1 LGKKNQLKKI
11 IINMKKSLLS
21 LLLVFLCSNGYGQ
34 APSKILLV
42 DGFLHI
48 GNGET
53 IERALIGIENGEIR
67 LIKNA
72 LAHSFNEKDWDTIIP
87 LKGAHIYPGFV
98 APNTTLGI
106 TEIDQVRASHD
117 FREVGVYNPHIRTQI
132 AFNVESKI
140 ISTVRTNGVLI
151 AQPTPR
157 GGSISGSSS
166 VMKLDGWNWEDATI
180 SKDDG
185 IHINWPSSMNSN
197 GWWAEP
203 APKSANKKYG
213 DQVKELEHFFTMA
226 SAYAAGKKIEQ
237 QDGRLE
243 ALRSCFKGN
252 KRVYFHANEL
262 QELQDVISFS
272 ETYKIK
278 HPVIVGG
285 YDAHLITRKLSDA
298 KIPVMVVRP
307 HSLPENEEDDI
318 DLPYKL
324 PALLQ
329 TGGVKFC
336 IQNAGDMEAMNSRN
350 IPFLAGTAM
359 AYGLTEE
366 EAVRAV
372 SLSSCEIL
380 GINEKYG
387 SIEKG
392 KSATLFVSRGNALDM
407 RTNDVI
413 IALIDGAFVEL
424 SNMQKELYNKYSKKY
439 KN

>member
-1 LGKKNQLKKI
+1 
-11 IINMKKSLLS
+11 
-21 LLLVFLCSNGYGQ
+21 
-34 APSKILLV
+34 
-42 DGFLHI
+42 
-48 GNGET
+48 
-53 IERALIGIENGEIR
+53 
-67 LIKNA
+67 
-72 LAHSFNEKDWDTIIP
+72 
-87 LKGAHIYPGFV
+87 
-98 APNTTLGI
+98 
-106 TEIDQVRASHD
+106 
-117 FREVGVYNPHIRTQI
+117 
-132 AFNVESKI
+132 
-140 ISTVRTNGVLI
+140 
-151 AQPTPR
+151 
-157 GGSISGSSS
+157 
-166 VMKLDGWNWEDATI
+166 
-180 SKDDG
+180 
-185 IHINWPSSMNSN
+185 
-197 GWWAEP
+197 
-203 APKSANKKYG
+203 
-213 DQVKELEHFFTMA
+213 
-226 SAYAAGKKIEQ
+226 
-237 QDGRLE
+237 
-243 ALRSCFKGN
+243 
-252 KRVYFHANEL
+252 
-262 QELQDVISFS
+262 
-272 ETYKIK
+272 
-278 HPVIVGG
+278 
-285 YDAHLITRKLSDA
+285 
-298 KIPVMVVRP
+298 MVVRP

-380 GINEKYG
+380 GIDEKYG